1 MPRRHEGAH
10 QHCVGALDVVLR
22 NHRLHGLIIGQTALR
37 PIMIVKI
44 SAGQHLGD
52 VDRFLLLGLDR
63 EEVLIGPTL
72 HHVLLLL
79 GHGARCDLLIIELK
93 ATWLA
98 KLWYIIL
105 RAHIELLGV
114 QK

>member
-1 MPRRHEGAH
+1 VPRGHEGRH
-10 QHCVGALDVVLR
+10 QHCVGALDVVFR
-22 NHRLHGLIIGQTALR
+22 NHRLHGPIIGQTTLR
-37 PIMIVKI
+37 PIMIVMI
-44 SAGQHLGD
+44 SVVQHLGD

-63 EEVLIGPTL
+63 EKVLIGPTL

-79 GHGARCDLLIIELK
+79 RHGARCDLLIIELK

-105 RAHIELLGV
+105 
-114 QK
+114 